1 MSVSATRVIR
11 VGGQSVQ
18 QNLKAPKKPFG
29 KEIPPLLLMFV
40 KYFTRLVRMAYDF
53 GRKLVSALSKD
64 SKDGEYVFV
73 SDSPE
78 ERRKHENSLPK
89 IFDSEGIE
97 SGLEHLS
104 ENATSGVSIPEGEV
118 KVTRVAV
125 VSGTKMRPILDMEDD
140 DVKNMG
146 ICFGLDETKPVS
158 HPGDDVLSASIEM
171 ALSASKKEGRASKGE
186 ISFSKKGALGT
197 ILTNAMLSA
206 LSLWHTLSSSSEE
219 HWLTQSQ
226 KDKKD
231 EDEKESRTDKKAL
244 RVGECLTSEQLQ
256 KQSKNTS
263 NFVAKMAEH
272 QARKYAGR

>member
-1 MSVSATRVIR
+1 MSVNTRVIR
-11 VGGQSVQ
+11 VGQPAQ
-18 QNLKAPKKPFG
+18 QDLKAPKKPFG

-73 SDSPE
+73 SDSSE
-78 ERRKHENSLPK
+78 ERRRHGNSLPK

-125 VSGTKMRPILDMEDD
+125 VSGTRMRPILDMEDD

-197 ILTNAMLSA
+197 ILTNVMLSA

-219 HWLTQSQ
+219 HWLTAQ
-226 KDKKD
+226 KDEKD
-231 EDEKESRTDKKAL
+231 EDKKESRTDKKAL
-244 RVGECLTSEQLQ
+244 RVGELLTPEQQQ